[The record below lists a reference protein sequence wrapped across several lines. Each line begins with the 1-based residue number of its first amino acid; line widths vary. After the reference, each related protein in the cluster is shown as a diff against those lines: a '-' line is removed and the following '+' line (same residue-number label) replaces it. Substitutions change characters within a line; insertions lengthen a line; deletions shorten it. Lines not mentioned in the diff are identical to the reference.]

1 MGKVGRRCRTLLSHG
16 APPLRNK
23 RNHFLASDNRL
34 AAELGR
40 LSA

>member
-16 APPLRNK
+16 APLRNK
-23 RNHFLASDNRL
+23 RNHFLPSDNRL